1 MLDNLKIKG
10 NSDIPEVLLD
20 AETGILTLKGVSM
33 PENVN
38 EIYTPIMNWVA
49 EYFKNPCPT
58 TQIEFSLSYLN
69 SASTKKISDIL
80 SYINDKYIEGNPVII
95 NWYCE
100 EEDANDNKIKDLA
113 ELVTFPFNFIKN
125 K

>member
-10 NSDIPEVLLD
+10 NSDIPDVLLD

-38 EIYTPIMNWVA
+38 EIYTPIMNWII